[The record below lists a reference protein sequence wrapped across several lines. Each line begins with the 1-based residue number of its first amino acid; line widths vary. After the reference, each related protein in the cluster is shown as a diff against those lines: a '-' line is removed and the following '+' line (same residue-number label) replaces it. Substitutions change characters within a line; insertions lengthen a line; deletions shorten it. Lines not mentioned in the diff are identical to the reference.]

1 MTHTEIVKEK
11 LKEIEG
17 YKSLE
22 DLGESDEGDWE
33 KLIELKANL
42 SGMQTAIK
50 SELKFLE
57 GFGKKFKEKHD
68 NYDYIN
74 NRITDLQ
81 NAIKLY
87 DEVGI

>member
-1 MTHTEIVKEK
+1 MKSQFIEIPASKKSISSRGVIHGVGINDADYMVRITRDQKTHQCPLYRTW
-11 LKEIEG
+11 LHM
-17 YKSLE
+17 LE
-22 DLGESDEGDWE
+22 RCYS
-33 KLIELKANL
+33 
-42 SGMQTAIK
+42 
-50 SELKFLE
+50 
-57 GFGKKFKEKHD
+57 KKFKEKHD